1 MTACGQDITRV
12 TVLSH
17 GVLRLTFADG
27 LEGDVD
33 VLRRMRGPVF
43 GHARTPDGFSEVVV
57 DAETGT
63 IAWPNRADLAPDV
76 LYERVRTGRW
86 PEHDVAA
93 DTSARPSTR

>member
-1 MTACGQDITRV
+1 MTAFSQDITRV

-17 GVLRLTFADG
+17 GVLRITFVDG

-33 VLRRMRGPVF
+33 VLQRMPGPAF
-43 GHARTPDGFSEVVV
+43 AHARTPDGFSEVVV

-63 IAWPNRADLAPDV
+63 IVWPNGADLAPDV

-86 PEHDVAA
+86 PVHDVAA
-93 DTSARPSTR
+93 

>member
-1 MTACGQDITRV
+1 MTAFSQDIISV

-17 GVLRLTFADG
+17 GVLRLTFTDG

-33 VLRRMRGPVF
+33 VLRRMHGPVF
-43 GHARTPDGFSEVVV
+43 ADARSPDGFSQVAV

-63 IAWPNRADLAPDV
+63 IVWPTGANLAPDV

-86 PEHDVAA
+86 PEHDVDA
-93 DTSARPSTR
+93 

>member
-1 MTACGQDITRV
+1 MTAFRQDIISV

-27 LEGDVD
+27 VEGDVD
-33 VLRRMRGPVF
+33 VLRRMHGSVF
-43 GHARTPDGFSEVVV
+43 ADARSPGGFSQVAV

-63 IAWPNRADLAPDV
+63 IVWPTGANLAPDV

-86 PEHDVAA
+86 PEHDVDA
-93 DTSARPSTR
+93 